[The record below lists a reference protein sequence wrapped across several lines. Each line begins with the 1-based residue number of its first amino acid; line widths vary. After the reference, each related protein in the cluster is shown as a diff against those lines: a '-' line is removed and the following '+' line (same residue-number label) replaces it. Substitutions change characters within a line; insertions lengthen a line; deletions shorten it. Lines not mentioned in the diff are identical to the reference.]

1 MEIFSRHV
9 ATLLYSYKSYNLRN
23 IEITS
28 MNRDKV
34 FSVALIVPTGGQEE
48 VMVTEQKLVLP

>member
-1 MEIFSRHV
+1 
-9 ATLLYSYKSYNLRN
+9 
-23 IEITS
+23 